1 MQSPSEK
8 DVLSASALEVSRFIK
23 SRKLS
28 ARDAV
33 GACIKRIE
41 AVNPSLNAVV
51 WKRYDAAI
59 EDARRIDAM
68 PLEELAKLPLAGVPF
83 TVKEFF
89 SVEGAPWTG
98 GIKARRNLVADA
110 DAPTV
115 TRLRRAG
122 AIPLGTTNVPE
133 GGLWFETHNAI
144 YGRTNNP
151 WDLTRT
157 PGGSSGGEGAI
168 IAAGGSVFGLGSD
181 IGGSVRL
188 PAAFCGIASHK
199 ATGRLVPN
207 SGQFPAPKSEALSML
222 LPGPMAKRAS
232 DLMPLLEILVGPDAG
247 DPVCVESTLQKTS
260 TVDFSQLTVWIAR
273 DNGRTPAETV
283 MKVAVEDAA
292 RRLERKGATLRE
304 FDTKM
309 LARGME
315 IWGATLGE
323 LEQDAYEEIL
333 ASGSDKSRI
342 SLTQEIALFA
352 MGRPNHTFAALAIG
366 GAGSLLQKLTGK
378 MGKELYERGQSLKAE
393 FSELLGP
400 HGVLLMPPFPCP
412 APKHH
417 APWRRPLSAAYTA
430 LFNVLE
436 TPASVVPIGFD
447 RRGLPITVQ
456 IVGARHRD
464 HVTLAVAELLDRE
477 FSGWVLPHHA
487 SWGALEA

>member
-8 DVLSASALEVSRFIK
+8 DVLSASAMEVARWIK
-23 SRKLS
+23 ARKLS
-28 ARDAV
+28 SKDAV
-33 GACIKRIE
+33 SACVKRIE
-41 AVNPSLNAVV
+41 AVNPTLNAVV
-51 WKRYDAAI
+51 WKRYDAAL

-68 PLEELAKLPLAGVPF
+68 DDAARAELPLAGVPF

-89 SVEGAPWTG
+89 AVEGAPWTG
-98 GIKARRNLVADA
+98 GIKARRNLIADA

-115 TRLRRAG
+115 ARLRKAG

-151 WDLTRT
+151 WDLSRT

-207 SGQFPAPKSEALSML
+207 SGQFPAPRSEALAML

-247 DPVCVESTLQKTS
+247 DPYCVESTLQQPAS
-260 TVDFSQLTVWIAR
+260 VDLSKLTVWLAR
-273 DNGRTPAETV
+273 DNGRTPAEAV
-283 MKVAVEDAA
+283 MKVAVEDSAK
-292 RRLERKGATLRE
+292 RLERAGATIRE
-304 FDTKM
+304 FDKKK

-333 ASGSDKSRI
+333 ASGSDKPRI
-342 SLTQEIALFA
+342 SLTEELALFA
-352 MGRPNHTFAALAIG
+352 MGRANHTFAALAIG

-378 MGKELYERGQSLKAE
+378 TGKKLYEKGQSLKAE

-417 APWRRPLSAAYTA
+417 APWRKPFSAAYTA

-436 TPASVVPIGFD
+436 TPASVVPVGFD

-456 IVGARHRD
+456 IIGARHRD
-464 HVTLAVAELLDRE
+464 HVCLAVAEFLDRE
-477 FSGWVLPHHA
+477 FSGWVLPHHV
-487 SWGALEA
+487 SWGSLEA